1 MIIICTQYNLFNLLL
16 DIIYFFQNIISI
28 YYIVFRDCF
37 IWAFYIFYKLISDY
51 FIFMT
56 VILNKLM
63 SFPTILYFNIALY
76 TSLYFIRCYL
86 EIIIKLAAVK

>member
-1 MIIICTQYNLFNLLL
+1 MTIICTQYTFYNLLL
-16 DIIYFFQNIISI
+16 DTIYFFQNIISI

-56 VILNKLM
+56 IILNKLM
-63 SFPTILYFNIALY
+63 SFPTILYFIIALY
-76 TSLYFIRCYL
+76 TSLYFIKCYL
-86 EIIIKLAAVK
+86 ELIIKLATVK